1 MDGYE
6 LIRRMRCGSSGHAP
20 DHRRHRASAMP
31 GDVELC
37 LAAGASDYLAKP
49 VAYRPSAAR
58 CSKNGYDH
66 ETATPSRQ
74 TRGDRGRSAAAR
86 CCASATA
93 TTSAVTAAPRCCAGC
108 RQLAEDLLGA
118 GSLVDLLPALLRDE
132 ETARRWRSTMLSVPV
147 SEFFRDPPVWKYLR
161 EQVMPELDS
170 FPRINVWQ
178 VGCGYGQE
186 SYSLA
191 ILLHECGLAY
201 KARMI
206 TTDINADLLRVA
218 RRGRWPADQFAQ
230 WRANYLAAGGS
241 ACFDDYFV
249 GNDHA
254 GNETM
259 AIRAETP
266 CKRWNSSNT
275 IWSPMMPS
283 WKRSC

>member
-1 MDGYE
+1 MALKRKSARPLEAIEADLLLLLLRERYGYDF
-6 LIRRMRCGSSGHAP
+6 SGYG
-20 DHRRHRASAMP
+20 RAS
-31 GDVELC
+31 L
-37 LAAGASDYLAKP
+37 LRRL
-49 VAYRPSAAR
+49 
-58 CSKNGYDH
+58 
-66 ETATPSRQ
+66 
-74 TRGDRGRSAAAR
+74 
-86 CCASATA
+86 
-93 TTSAVTAAPRCCAGC
+93 
-108 RQLAEDLLGA
+108 RQLVEIYQA
-118 GSLVDLLPALLRDE
+118 GSLVELLPALLRDE
-132 ETARRWRSTMLSVPV
+132 QVAQMAINMLSVPV

-249 GNDHA
+249 GNGNA

-259 AIRAETP
+259 AIRAESLQAMEFVEHNLVTDDAFLETQLLI
-266 CKRWNSSNT
+266 CRNVLIYFGAALQLSL
-275 IWSPMMPS
+275 IHI
-283 WKRSC
+283 

>member
-1 MDGYE
+1 MALKRKSARPLEAIEADLLLLLLRERYGYDF
-6 LIRRMRCGSSGHAP
+6 SGYG
-20 DHRRHRASAMP
+20 RAS
-31 GDVELC
+31 L
-37 LAAGASDYLAKP
+37 LRRL
-49 VAYRPSAAR
+49 
-58 CSKNGYDH
+58 
-66 ETATPSRQ
+66 
-74 TRGDRGRSAAAR
+74 
-86 CCASATA
+86 
-93 TTSAVTAAPRCCAGC
+93 
-108 RQLAEDLLGA
+108 RQLVEIYQA
-118 GSLVDLLPALLRDE
+118 GSLVELLPALLRDE
-132 ETARRWRSTMLSVPV
+132 QVAQMAINMLSVPV

-259 AIRAETP
+259 AIRAESLQAMEFVEHNLVTDDAFLETQLLI
-266 CKRWNSSNT
+266 CRNVL
-275 IWSPMMPS
+275 IYFGAALQARALDLFE
-283 WKRSC
+283 RSLQRGGFLVLGSAESILGRDDTWAPLQAELRIFRKTMARAK